1 MDVRDNPSKL
11 DIDTDDD
18 DDVGLEDES
27 SDDAGDKVE
36 CIISFIGMGLE
47 VSAEIGRRSSV
58 ALRLWFRLFSTMEL
72 LVEMNVVG
80 PVAFVIISKFLNLKS
95 ICSAAGVATAPAV
108 VPSSSVVP
116 PTPVACAGTVNMVMI
131 AAKYVS
137 NCKNFRALC

>member
-18 DDVGLEDES
+18 DDAGLEDES

-36 CIISFIGMGLE
+36 GIISFIGMGLE

-58 ALRLWFRLFSTMEL
+58 ALRLWFSLFSTMEL

-95 ICSAAGVATAPAV
+95 ICSAAGVATAPV
-108 VPSSSVVP
+108 VAP

>member
-27 SDDAGDKVE
+27 PDDAGDKVE
-36 CIISFIGMGLE
+36 GIISFSGMGLE
-47 VSAEIGRRSSV
+47 VSAEIGGRSSV
-58 ALRLWFRLFSTMEL
+58 ALRLWFSLFSTMEL

-108 VPSSSVVP
+108 VSSSVAT